1 MSTTPTAITPTAI
14 ANSTGY
20 DFYDTGIQTLSSL
33 PEVKAQTEG
42 STKVTKPD
50 ITKQVRDLDTKIKS
64 LLGHGHTASTYT
76 NNIDGHQGKATVDI
90 LNKNYKQLMEMAKD
104 PNLTEANRAELKV
117 VIQDIRNL
125 GASLDS
131 SGWYRPNTKREL
143 QDGSKI
149 SDGLTRV
156 ANAFEKELNAA
167 PLRSAM
173 ARNGALNRVLDGGSA
188 LTVSNVVMTP
198 QSSKPD
204 MKALVPDPDLN
215 QKIDAATSW
224 RDLLTIAQAQLER
237 LAPSPER
244 ESLQNAVKS
253 INEAANMKVDQSQA
267 PIQIKVPSTLPA
279 QEVTRRT
286 SGNGSS
292 GAGPL

>member
-1 MSTTPTAITPTAI
+1 MSTTATTS
-14 ANSTGY
+14 ANNRPNSSY
-20 DFYDTGIQTLSSL
+20 DNLGTQKLNLFS
-33 PEVKAQTEG
+33 EVQVQTEG

-50 ITKQVRDLDTKIKS
+50 ITKQVRELDTRIKS
-64 LLGHGHTASTYT
+64 LLGDGHTASTYT
-76 NNIDGHQGKATVDI
+76 KNIDGHQGKATVDI

-104 PNLTEANRAELKV
+104 PNLTKANRAELKG

-125 GASLDS
+125 GDSLET
-131 SGWYRPNTKREL
+131 SGWYRPNTNPEFR
-143 QDGSKI
+143 DGSKI
-149 SDGLTRV
+149 SDGLARV

-167 PLRSAM
+167 PLRSEL
-173 ARNGALNRVLDGGSA
+173 ARNGALKLVLDGGSA

-198 QSSKPD
+198 QSSKPG
-204 MKALVPDPDLN
+204 MKALVPDPELN

-244 ESLQNAVKS
+244 EALQNAVKS

-267 PIQIKVPSTLPA
+267 PSQIKVPSMLPP
-279 QEVTRRT
+279 EVVTRLT

-292 GAGPL
+292 GAGAL

>member
-1 MSTTPTAITPTAI
+1 
-14 ANSTGY
+14 
-20 DFYDTGIQTLSSL
+20 
-33 PEVKAQTEG
+33 
-42 STKVTKPD
+42 
-50 ITKQVRDLDTKIKS
+50 
-64 LLGHGHTASTYT
+64 
-76 NNIDGHQGKATVDI
+76 
-90 LNKNYKQLMEMAKD
+90 
-104 PNLTEANRAELKV
+104 

-125 GASLDS
+125 GASLDG
-131 SGWYRPNTKREL
+131 SGWYRPNTKPEL

-244 ESLQNAVKS
+244 EALQNAVKS